1 MKVKFY
7 LLLVIFSLCSLLD
20 STTWHIKLDGTGDF
34 TTIQEGIDASVD
46 ADTVL
51 VYPGT
56 YYENL
61 NFNGKNI
68 VLASLELTTGD
79 EQYISSTI
87 IDGQR
92 LESCIRIHNGE
103 TDARIQGFTIQN
115 GFGTSFW
122 SEDGGGLLVHDY
134 STAYITNCTFTNNLA
149 TLGGAIYA
157 RHGFLY
163 VSGLDIYEN
172 YAGLGGGLYLVDDS
186 TIDFDDE
193 NLCNIYNNNAG
204 KGADVYTE
212 DTAHINVIVDT
223 FTVFDPSRYF
233 AEYLFDSTLSVDIQN
248 SWMELEPNDLYVAV
262 DGDDTNSGLTPN
274 EPLRNVS
281 WAVRKIQADEQH
293 PRTIYVAAGT
303 YSWAINQQI
312 FPIGCK
318 NYVSIIGEDM
328 DTTILYNDFTTSA
341 IMGVFLNGTID
352 ISNFSISNSSEIYAW
367 NVLYF
372 RSIGLLKLSNIKIQ
386 NNSNIKRIILTE
398 HVTNIFDNLIITDNT
413 ADRNAALSL
422 EKNSGIMKNCVISNN
437 VLNPPGEGYEAVMQ
451 LGTPDGE
458 EFIVENC
465 VFSNNTTTSSDARIL
480 RNMSGW
486 GNIATIRYN
495 NCLFS
500 DNSTNFNTVMDVFCQ
515 GITEFN
521 NCTFINNTSSN
532 STIKGY
538 ADITMNNTI
547 MQNNTNYEIYMVD
560 YVYVSGET
568 YELNVDY
575 SNIQNG
581 ENGIYNENGVN
592 TINWGV
598 GNIDEDP
605 LFLLSGDH
613 PYQLSELSPC
623 IDTGTLDLP
632 FGTVLPAYDLAGN
645 PRVCDSAIDMGA
657 YEFPGLAAPINLQV
671 TDATLSWQIPDGFIT
686 SGFNIYFEG
695 EFLTTLNSTIT
706 EYTFSD
712 LIEEEPYIAGVSALY
727 DIEETAIINL
737 EFIYD
742 PVGIHDDPIP
752 IVDYQLYNY
761 PNPFNPETKIVLD
774 LPEPGRVRL
783 EIYNIKG
790 QKVITL
796 LDCYMDSGRSETL
809 WNSKDDNG
817 KRVSSGVY
825 FYKLDVNGKTERTKK
840 MLLLK

>member
-1 MKVKFY
+1 LKSEI
-7 LLLVIFSLCSLLD
+7 LLIFVLICVNSWLHSI
-20 STTWHIKLDGTGDF
+20 TWHIKQDGTGNF
-34 TTIQEGIDASVD
+34 ISIQEGIDASTD

-61 NFNGKNI
+61 NFNGRNI
-68 VLASLELTTGD
+68 ILASLELTTGD
-79 EQYISSTI
+79 EQYILSTI

-115 GFGTSFW
+115 GYGTDFW
-122 SEDGGGLLVHDY
+122 SRDGGGVLVHDY
-134 STAYITNCTFTNNLA
+134 STAFITNCIIKNNIA
-149 TLGGAIYA
+149 ELGAGLYA
-157 RHGFLY
+157 RHGFLH
-163 VSGLDIYEN
+163 VSGLDIFCN
-172 YAGLGGGLYLVDDS
+172 SAALGGGIFIVDDS
-186 TIDFDDE
+186 TISFDED

-204 KGADVYTE
+204 KGADIYAQ
-212 DTAHINVIVDT
+212 DTGHIDVLVDT
-223 FTVFDPSRYF
+223 FSVYDPSRYF
-233 AEYLFDSTLSVDIQN
+233 AEKLDGSTYDFDIQN
-248 SWMELEPNDLYVAV
+248 NWMELEPNDLYVAE
-262 DGDDTNSGLTPN
+262 DGDDTNSGLTSTD
-274 EPLRNVS
+274 PLRNIS
-281 WAVRKIQADEQH
+281 WAVRKIQANEQNH
-293 PRTIYVAAGT
+293 RTVHVAAGT
-303 YSWAINQQI
+303 YSWATNQQI

-328 DTTILYNDFTTSA
+328 DTTILHNDLNTIA
-341 IMGVFLNGTID
+341 LMGVYLNGFVD
-352 ISNFSISNSSEIYAW
+352 VSNFSISNNPANYTTL
-367 NVLYF
+367 VLYF
-372 RSIGLLKLSNIKIQ
+372 RSINLLKLSNLKIQ
-386 NNSNIKRIILTE
+386 NNSNIRHIVLTE

-422 EKNSGIMKNCVISNN
+422 LENSGIMKNCVISNN
-437 VLNPPGEGYEAVMQ
+437 ILNFTTHGYEAVMQ
-451 LGTPDGE
+451 LDAWDEE
-458 EFIVENC
+458 EFVVENC
-465 VFSNNTTTSSDARIL
+465 VFSNNSTTSSDARII
-480 RNMSGW
+480 RNLSDW
-486 GNIATIRYN
+486 GDEATIRFN

-500 DNSTNFNTVMDVFCQ
+500 DNSTNYNTFMDVFNQ

-532 STIKGY
+532 STLKGFG
-538 ADITMNNTI
+538 DITMNNTI
-547 MQNNTNYEIYMVD
+547 MQNNTNYEIFMAD
-560 YVYVSGET
+560 WTSVSLET

-605 LFLLSGDH
+605 LFLLSGDY

-623 IDTGTLDLP
+623 VDAGTLDLP
-632 FGTVLPAYDLAGN
+632 FGSVLPAYDLAGN

-657 YEFPGLAAPINLQV
+657 YELPGLAAPINLQV

-686 SGFNIYFEG
+686 SGYNIYFEG
-695 EFLTTLNSTIT
+695 GFLTTLSSTIT

-712 LIEEEPYIAGVSALY
+712 LIEEETYITGVSALY
-727 DIEETAIINL
+727 GTEETAIINL

-752 IVDYQLYNY
+752 TTGYQLYNY
-761 PNPFNPETKIVLD
+761 PNPFNPETKIALE
-774 LPEPGRVRL
+774 LPEPGQVKL

-809 WNSKDDNG
+809 WNGRDNN
-817 KRVSSGVY
+817 KKSVSSGIY
-825 FYKLDVNGKTERTKK
+825 FYKLSTKDDTIMKK
-840 MLLLK
+840 MLMLK

>member
-1 MKVKFY
+1 MKISFY
-7 LLLVIFSLCSLLD
+7 LMIVLFSFYSLLN
-20 STTWHIKLDGTGDF
+20 STTLHIKQDGSGDF
-34 TTIQEGIDASVD
+34 TTIQEGIDASTD
-46 ADTVL
+46 SDTVL

-61 NFNGKNI
+61 DFNGKNI
-68 VLASLELTTGD
+68 TLASLELTTGD

-103 TDARIQGFTIQN
+103 TDAYIQGFTIQN
-115 GFGTSFW
+115 GFGTPFW

-657 YEFPGLAAPINLQV
+657 YELPGLAAPINLQV
-671 TDATLSWQIPDGFIT
+671 ADTTLSWQIPDGFIT
-686 SGFNIYFEG
+686 SGYNIYFEG
-695 EFLTTLNSTIT
+695 EFLTTLNGTAT

-712 LIEEEPYIAGVSALY
+712 LIEDEIYVTGVSALY
-727 DIEETAIINL
+727 DTQETAIINL

-742 PVGIHDDPIP
+742 PVGIHDDPYQQQVINYIIILIP
-752 IVDYQLYNY
+752 LIQKQQFSTTYPYQA
-761 PNPFNPETKIVLD
+761 
-774 LPEPGRVRL
+774 
-783 EIYNIKG
+783 
-790 QKVITL
+790 
-796 LDCYMDSGRSETL
+796 
-809 WNSKDDNG
+809 
-817 KRVSSGVY
+817 
-825 FYKLDVNGKTERTKK
+825 KLN
-840 MLLLK
+840 

>member
-157 RHGFLY
+157 RHGFLH

-172 YAGLGGGLYLVDDS
+172 YANLGGGLYIVDDS
-186 TIDFDDE
+186 TIDFDED
-193 NLCNIYNNNAG
+193 NFCNIYNNNAG
-204 KGADVYTE
+204 NGADICAW
-212 DTAHINVIVDT
+212 DTGHIDLVVDT
-223 FTVFDPSRYF
+223 FSVYEPSSYF
-233 AEYLFDSTLSVDIQN
+233 AQSVNDTSISFDIQN
-248 SWMELEPNDLYVAV
+248 CWMELEPHDLYVDE
-262 DGDDTNSGLTPN
+262 DGDDSNSGLTPN
-274 EPLRNVS
+274 DPLKNIS
-281 WAVRKIQADEQH
+281 WAVRKIQADEQN
-293 PRTIYVAAGT
+293 PRTVHVAAGT
-303 YSWAINQQI
+303 YSWATNQQI

-341 IMGVFLNGTID
+341 VMGFFLNGTIE
-352 ISNFSISNSSEIYAW
+352 ISNFSISNSSELYAW
-367 NVLYF
+367 NVLSF
-372 RSIGLLKLSNIKIQ
+372 RSIDLLKLSNLKIQ
-386 NNSNIKRIILTE
+386 NNSNIRRIILTE
-398 HVTNIFDNLIITDNT
+398 HVTNIFDNLIITDNY
-413 ADRNAALSL
+413 ADKNAALSL
-422 EKNSGIMKNCVISNN
+422 EENSGIMKNCVISNN
-437 VLNPPGEGYEAVMQ
+437 TLNSTTIGYAVALQ
-451 LGTPDGE
+451 LDAHDDE

-465 VFSNNTTTSSDARIL
+465 VFSNNSTTSFETRII
-480 RNMSGW
+480 RSRSGW
-486 GNIATIRYN
+486 GEEATIRFK

-500 DNSTNFNTVMDVFCQ
+500 DNTTNFDTVMDVFCQ

-521 NCTFINNTSSN
+521 NCTFINNSSSN
-532 STIKGY
+532 STIKSY

-547 MQNNTNYEIYMVD
+547 MRNNTNYEIFMVD

-568 YELNVDY
+568 YELDVNY

-581 ENGIYNENGVN
+581 ENGIYNQNGVN
-592 TINWGV
+592 TINWGE
-598 GNIDEDP
+598 GNINEDP
-605 LFLLSGDH
+605 LFLLSGDD
-613 PYQLSELSPC
+613 PYQLTELSPC

-632 FGTVLPAYDLAGN
+632 YGTVLPAYDLADN

-657 YEFPGLAAPINLQV
+657 YEFLGNAAPINLEV
-671 TDATLSWQIPDGFIT
+671 ADATLSWQIPSGYFT

-695 EFLTTLNSTIT
+695 EFLITLSGTIT
-706 EYTFSD
+706 EYTFTN
-712 LIEEEPYIAGVSALY
+712 LIEEETYIAGVSALY
-727 DIEETAIINL
+727 GTEETAIINL

-752 IVDYQLYNY
+752 ITGYQLYNY
-761 PNPFNPETKIVLD
+761 PNPFNPETTIVYN
-774 LPEPGRVRL
+774 LPESGKVKL
-783 EIYNIKG
+783 EVFNIKG
-790 QKVITL
+790 QLVKTL
-796 LDCYMDSGRSETL
+796 LNEEMQKGEHSIVWSGFDS
-809 WNSKDDNG
+809 NNKP
-817 KRVSSGVY
+817 VSSGIY
-825 FYKLDVNGKTERTKK
+825 LYKIKVGNQESVNR

>member
-1 MKVKFY
+1 MKISFY
-7 LLLVIFSLCSLLD
+7 LMIVLFSFYSLLN
-20 STTWHIKLDGTGDF
+20 STTLHIKQDGSGDF
-34 TTIQEGIDASVD
+34 TTIQEGIDASTD
-46 ADTVL
+46 SDTVL

-61 NFNGKNI
+61 DFNGKNI
-68 VLASLELTTGD
+68 TLASLELTTGD

-103 TDARIQGFTIQN
+103 TDAYIQGFTIQN
-115 GFGTSFW
+115 GFGTPFW